1 MPYSLGRT
9 PVLAFGLSVL
19 GGILVLLWAV
29 VIGSDRHLAP
39 MVPVALVSTAVV
51 LVAATSLLIV
61 PRIHE
66 TSGIAILLGSA
77 VASSAGGGLY
87 LGALGVAL
95 GIAGGILAV
104 EWKPDSVVATAIV
117 S

>member
-1 MPYSLGRT
+1 MPYSLGRI

-19 GGILVLLWAV
+19 GGILMLLWAV
-29 VIGSDRHLAP
+29 VTGSDRHLAP

-77 VASSAGGGLY
+77 VAWSAGGLLYAGGLE
-87 LGALGVAL
+87 VAL
-95 GIAGGILAV
+95 GIVGGILAV
-104 EWKPDSVVATAIV
+104 GFFAGLQTPHFLL
-117 S
+117 